1 MSFGTF
7 AKCIDKL
14 SIDTMVNF
22 AGFPE
27 PCLNPEYVKKILYA
41 NEKRHRIQLL
51 TTTVGMNVIHG

>member
-1 MSFGTF
+1 
-7 AKCIDKL
+7 
-14 SIDTMVNF
+14 MVNF